1 MCVFLSEVAKG
12 TREVTQN
19 AQFILNGLVLQ
30 MLSNNCNI
38 LEFCC
43 SFLEAFLTEYEE
55 PLKMTFGEEDRD
67 WLVSILQRELE
78 VEDNEEKV
86 KEHLFQGMSY

>member
-1 MCVFLSEVAKG
+1 
-12 TREVTQN
+12 
-19 AQFILNGLVLQ
+19 
-30 MLSNNCNI
+30 
-38 LEFCC
+38 
-43 SFLEAFLTEYEE
+43 
-55 PLKMTFGEEDRD
+55 MTFGEEDRD